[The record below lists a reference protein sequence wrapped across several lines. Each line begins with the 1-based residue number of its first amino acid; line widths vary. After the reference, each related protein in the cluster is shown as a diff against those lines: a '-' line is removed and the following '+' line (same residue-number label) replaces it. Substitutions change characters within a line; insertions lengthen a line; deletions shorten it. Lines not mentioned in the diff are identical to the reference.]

1 MVMNIELAKKIIKTA
16 IRQAREMDKLCSVA
30 VVDDRGFLVA
40 LHRMDHAPIPTVDI
54 ARDKAWTASTFRM
67 PSSDIGQFGDPT
79 TPGFGFNTQNWNDR
93 LTTIPGGLPIMDS
106 DQVIGGVGVSGGTP
120 EDDVAVCRAALDEVL
135 ASD

>member
-1 MVMNIELAKKIIKTA
+1 MVMNIELAKKISKTA